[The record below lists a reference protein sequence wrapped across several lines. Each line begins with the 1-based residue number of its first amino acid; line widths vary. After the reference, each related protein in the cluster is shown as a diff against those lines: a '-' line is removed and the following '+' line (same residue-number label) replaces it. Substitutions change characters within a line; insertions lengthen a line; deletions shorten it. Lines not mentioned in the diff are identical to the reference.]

1 MTVAIIGAGIGG
13 LSLGLCLHK
22 LNIPFQIYEAVKEI
36 KPLGVGIN
44 IQPHAVR
51 ELYALGL
58 KDDLDKIGIRSQEV
72 AYYSRQ
78 GGLIWSEPRGTFAG
92 YNWPQY
98 SINRGDL
105 QMLLYNELT
114 KRAGSKVIKTNAT
127 LKNWKNKTTGVEMTM
142 VDRKSGVVLFNHK
155 ASVMVGCDGINSTVR
170 TKLYPFEGVANWS
183 GIMMWRGTTKGS
195 KFLSG
200 KSMVMVGQRNQK
212 FVAYPIHEFTDGE
225 VLINW
230 ICDLKFPD
238 DYHWTKQDWNLKG
251 ELVDLWPS
259 FEDWIFPWL
268 DVASIIK
275 NTSDIYKYPM
285 VDRNPLNRW
294 TFERVT
300 LLGDAAHAMY
310 PIGSNGAS
318 QAILDSVHLA
328 RAFEKYGLSL
338 SALNSYEGQRREKV
352 NTLINANR
360 GDGPDKILDIVADR
374 APNGFKKINDVVKLE
389 ELRSIALK
397 YKSTAGFDIDRLN
410 ETNAIMDN

>member
-105 QMLLYNELT
+105 QILLYNELT
-114 KRAGSKVIKTNAT
+114 KRAGSQVIKVNAT
-127 LKNWKNKTTGVEMTM
+127 LKNWENKPTGLEIGL
-142 VDRKSGVVLFNHK
+142 VDRKSGTVLFNHK
-155 ASVMVGCDGINSTVR
+155 SSIMIGCDGINSTVR
-170 TKLYPFEGVANWS
+170 SKLYPAEGFANWS

-212 FVAYPIHEFTDGE
+212 FVAYPIHEFADGE

-238 DYHWTKQDWNLKG
+238 DCHWTKQDWNLKG

-259 FEDWIFPWL
+259 FKDWTFPWL
-268 DVASIIK
+268 DVASVIK

-318 QAILDSVHLA
+318 QAILDSAHLA
-328 RAFEKYGLSL
+328 RCLEQYGLNKD
-338 SALNSYEGQRREKV
+338 ALCRYENIRRPA
-352 NTLINANR
+352 ANKIVETNR
-360 GDGPDKILDIVADR
+360 LDGPDKILDIVAEK
-374 APNGFKKINDVVKLE
+374 APNGFKNINDVMPYEKIKQ
-389 ELRSIALK
+389 IAEK
-397 YKSTAGFDIDRLN
+397 YKVIAGFDADTLN
-410 ETNAIMDN
+410 SSNIIME

>member
-78 GGLIWSEPRGTFAG
+78 GGLIWSEPRGAFAG

-114 KRAGSKVIKTNAT
+114 KRAGSRVIKTNAT
-127 LKNWKNKTTGVEMTM
+127 LNNWENNSEGLRLTL
-142 VDRKSGVVLFNHK
+142 VDRKSKSVLESEK
-155 ASVMVGCDGINSTVR
+155 ASIMIGCDGINSTVR
-170 TKLYPFEGVANWS
+170 KKLNPEEGFANWS

-200 KSMVMVGQRNQK
+200 KTMVMVGQRNQK
-212 FVAYPIHEFTDGE
+212 FVAYPIHEFADGE

-230 ICDLKFPD
+230 ICDLKFPN

-259 FEDWIFPWL
+259 FEDWTFPWL
-268 DVASIIK
+268 DVASVIK

-285 VDRNPLNRW
+285 VDRNPL
-294 TFERVT
+294 
-300 LLGDAAHAMY
+300 
-310 PIGSNGAS
+310 
-318 QAILDSVHLA
+318 
-328 RAFEKYGLSL
+328 
-338 SALNSYEGQRREKV
+338 
-352 NTLINANR
+352 
-360 GDGPDKILDIVADR
+360 
-374 APNGFKKINDVVKLE
+374 
-389 ELRSIALK
+389 
-397 YKSTAGFDIDRLN
+397 
-410 ETNAIMDN
+410 

>member
-105 QMLLYNELT
+105 QILLYNELT
-114 KRAGSKVIKTNAT
+114 KRAGSQVIKVNAT
-127 LKNWKNKTTGVEMTM
+127 LKNWENKPTGLEIAL
-142 VDRKSGVVLFNHK
+142 VDRKSGTVLFNHK
-155 ASVMVGCDGINSTVR
+155 SSIMIGCDGINSTVR
-170 TKLYPFEGVANWS
+170 SKLYPAESFANWS

-200 KSMVMVGQRNQK
+200 KTMVMVGQRNQK
-212 FVAYPIHEFTDGE
+212 FVAYPIHEFADGE

-230 ICDLKFPD
+230 ICDLKFPN

-259 FEDWIFPWL
+259 FKDWTFPWL
-268 DVASIIK
+268 DVASVIK

-318 QAILDSVHLA
+318 QAILDSTHLA
-328 RAFEKYGLSL
+328 RCLEQYGLNGD
-338 SALNSYEGQRREKV
+338 ALCRYENIRRSSV
-352 NTLINANR
+352 NKIVEINR
-360 GDGPDKILDIVADR
+360 LDGPDKILDIVAEK
-374 APNGFKKINDVVKLE
+374 APKGFKDINDVMPHE
-389 ELRSIALK
+389 EMNQIAEK
-397 YKSTAGFDIDRLN
+397 YKLIAGFDADTLN
-410 ETNAIMDN
+410 SSNIIME

>member
-1 MTVAIIGAGIGG
+1 MSVAIIGAGIGG

-105 QMLLYNELT
+105 QILLYNELT
-114 KRAGSKVIKTNAT
+114 KRAGSKVIKVNAT
-127 LKNWKNKTTGVEMTM
+127 LKNWVNKPTGLEMVL
-142 VDRKSGVVLFNHK
+142 VDRKSETVLFNHK
-155 ASVMVGCDGINSTVR
+155 ASIMIGCDGINSTVR
-170 TKLYPFEGVANWS
+170 SKLYPIEGFANWS

-212 FVAYPIHEFTDGE
+212 FVAYPIHEFADGE

-259 FEDWIFPWL
+259 FEDWTFPWL
-268 DVASIIK
+268 DVASVIK

-294 TFERVT
+294 TIKRVT

-318 QAILDSVHLA
+318 QAILDSAHLA
-328 RAFEKYGLSL
+328 RCLEQYGLNED
-338 SALNSYEGQRREKV
+338 ALCRYENIRRPSV
-352 NTLINANR
+352 NKIVEINR
-360 GDGPDKILDIVADR
+360 LDGPDKILDIVAEK
-374 APNGFKKINDVVKLE
+374 APNGFKDINNVMPHEKMKQ
-389 ELRSIALK
+389 IAEK
-397 YKSTAGFDIDRLN
+397 YKVIAGFDADTLN
-410 ETNAIMDN
+410 SSNIIME

>member
-1 MTVAIIGAGIGG
+1 MSVAIVGAGIGG

-78 GGLIWSEPRGTFAG
+78 GGLIWSEPRGMLAG

-105 QMLLYNELT
+105 QILLYNELT
-114 KRAGSKVIKTNAT
+114 KRAGSRVIKTNAT
-127 LKNWKNKTTGVEMTM
+127 LNNWENNSGGLKLNL
-142 VDRKSGVVLFNHK
+142 VDRKLKTVLESEK
-155 ASVMVGCDGINSTVR
+155 ASIMIGCDGINSTVR
-170 TKLYPFEGVANWS
+170 KKLNPGEGSANWS

-212 FVAYPIHEFTDGE
+212 FVAYPIHEFADGD

-251 ELVDLWPS
+251 ELMDLWPS
-259 FEDWIFPWL
+259 FKDWTFPWL
-268 DVASIIK
+268 DVASVIK
-275 NTSDIYKYPM
+275 NTIDIYKYPM

-294 TFERVT
+294 TIKRVT

-318 QAILDSVHLA
+318 QAILDSAHLA
-328 RAFEKYGLSL
+328 RCLEQYGLNED
-338 SALNSYEGQRREKV
+338 ALCRYENIRRPSV
-352 NTLINANR
+352 NKIVEINR
-360 GDGPDKILDIVADR
+360 LDGPDKILDIVAEKS
-374 APNGFKKINDVVKLE
+374 PNGFKDINNVMPHEKMKQ
-389 ELRSIALK
+389 IAEK
-397 YKSTAGFDIDRLN
+397 YKVIAGFDADTLN
-410 ETNAIMDN
+410 SSNIIME

>member
-1 MTVAIIGAGIGG
+1 MSVAIIGAGIGG

-105 QMLLYNELT
+105 QILLYNELT
-114 KRAGSKVIKTNAT
+114 KRAGSKVIKVNAT
-127 LKNWKNKTTGVEMTM
+127 LKNWENKPTGLEMVL
-142 VDRKSGVVLFNHK
+142 VDRKSETVLFNHK
-155 ASVMVGCDGINSTVR
+155 ASIMIGCDGINSTVR
-170 TKLYPFEGVANWS
+170 SKLYPAEGFANWS

-212 FVAYPIHEFTDGE
+212 FVAYPIHEFADGE

-259 FEDWIFPWL
+259 FKDWTFPWL
-268 DVASIIK
+268 DVASVIK

-300 LLGDAAHAMY
+300 LLGDSAHAMY

-318 QAILDSVHLA
+318 QAILDSAHLA
-328 RAFEKYGLSL
+328 RCLEQYGLNKD
-338 SALNSYEGQRREKV
+338 ALCRYENIRRPSV
-352 NTLINANR
+352 NKIVEINR
-360 GDGPDKILDIVADR
+360 LDGPDKILDIVAEK
-374 APNGFKKINDVVKLE
+374 APNGFENINDVMPHEKMKH
-389 ELRSIALK
+389 IAEK
-397 YKSTAGFDIDRLN
+397 YKVIAGFDADTLN
-410 ETNAIMDN
+410 SSNIIME

>member
-1 MTVAIIGAGIGG
+1 MSVAIIGAGIGG

-105 QMLLYNELT
+105 QILLYNELT
-114 KRAGSKVIKTNAT
+114 KRAGSKVIKVNAT
-127 LKNWKNKTTGVEMTM
+127 LKNWENKPTGLEMAL
-142 VDRKSGVVLFNHK
+142 VDRKSETVLFNHK
-155 ASVMVGCDGINSTVR
+155 ASIMIGCDGINSTVR
-170 TKLYPFEGVANWS
+170 SELYPAEGFANWS

-212 FVAYPIHEFTDGE
+212 FVAYPIHEFADGE

-259 FEDWIFPWL
+259 FKDWTFPWL
-268 DVASIIK
+268 DVASVIK

-318 QAILDSVHLA
+318 QAILDSAHLA
-328 RAFEKYGLSL
+328 RCLEQYGLNGDAL
-338 SALNSYEGQRREKV
+338 CRYENIRRPSANKIVE
-352 NTLINANR
+352 TNR
-360 GDGPDKILDIVADR
+360 LDGPDKILDIVAEK
-374 APNGFKKINDVVKLE
+374 APNGFKNINDVMPQEKMKQ
-389 ELRSIALK
+389 IAEK
-397 YKSTAGFDIDRLN
+397 YKVIAGFDADTLN
-410 ETNAIMDN
+410 SSNIIME